1 MAGGGGGAVA
11 QAMSRPRFQPLIWF
25 QTKGLP
31 EFQRHSTELIN
42 RFTADPARQYWTALK
57 PSNNWSRRIL
67 WSLVAL
73 AGFGIVWA
81 SFARIDETVQATGK
95 LEPKGVTKEVKA
107 PLGGVISDILVKDG
121 ELVEKGQTLLM
132 LDTEAAKAK
141 LKALEAVRDRVAA
154 DLALSKVQLGETPE
168 LANLNANQRSKLK
181 ALNEEY
187 RSRIDASEKGVVQ
200 ARQAVDG
207 ARAQLSASEEA
218 LVIREGML
226 ADIEPLVR
234 EGAMAR
240 SQYLK
245 EKQEKITLEGEVKNQ
260 RATLRRLEA
269 ALEEAKQKLINTK
282 ALTRIDFSTKVEE
295 GQKQLAELENQL
307 SETRLTLRYQ
317 RIKAP
322 VTGLVF
328 DLKPSSPGYVVSGN
342 VPEPVLKIVPTDFLV
357 ARVFITNQ
365 DIGFIRKG
373 QKVQVRVDAFPYNE
387 FGDVKGQIGKIGSDV
402 LPPDQ
407 TYNFFR
413 FPVTV
418 DLTRNFLDYKG
429 KKLNLVSGMSVTAN
443 ITLRQRPVIA
453 IFTGRVLPFWDS
465 LEKL

>member
-1 MAGGGGGAVA
+1 MRRNG
-11 QAMSRPRFQPLIWF
+11 FHPLVWF

-31 EFQRHSTELIN
+31 AFQKRSALLIN
-42 RFTADPARQYWTALK
+42 RFTADPARQHWTALQ
-57 PSNNWSRRIL
+57 PSNNWSRRII
-67 WSLVAL
+67 WTLVGL

-107 PLGGVISDILVKDG
+107 PLGGVISEILVKDG
-121 ELVEKGQTLLM
+121 ELVEKGQTLLI

-141 LKALEAVRDRVAA
+141 LKALEAVRDRVSA
-154 DLALSKVQLGETPE
+154 DLALSRVQLGETPE
-168 LANLNANQRSKLK
+168 LGNLNANQRNKLR
-181 ALNEEY
+181 ALDEEY
-187 RSRIDASEKGVVQ
+187 RSRIEASEKGVVQ

-207 ARAQLSASEEA
+207 ARAQLSASQEA
-218 LVIREGML
+218 LKIRESML
-226 ADIEPLVR
+226 RDIKPLVA

-260 RATLRRLEA
+260 QATLRRLQAGLQEA
-269 ALEEAKQKLINTK
+269 EQKLVNTK

-328 DLKPSSPGYVVSGN
+328 DLKPSSPGYVISGN

-357 ARVFITNQ
+357 ARIFITNQ
-365 DIGFIRKG
+365 DIGFIRTG

-387 FGDVKGQIGKIGSDV
+387 FGDVKGLIGKIGSDV

-418 DLTRNFLDYKG
+418 DLKRNYLDYKG

-453 IFTGRVLPFWDS
+453 IFTERVLPFWDS

>member
-1 MAGGGGGAVA
+1 
-11 QAMSRPRFQPLIWF
+11 MSQKGFQPWLWL

-31 EFQRHSTELIN
+31 SFQKHSAQLIN
-42 RFTADPARQYWTALK
+42 RMTADPSRQHWTALE
-57 PSNNWSRRIL
+57 PSNNWSRRII
-67 WSLVAL
+67 WTLVGL

-95 LEPKGVTKEVKA
+95 LEPKGATKEVKA
-107 PLGGVISDILVKDG
+107 PLGGVISEILVKDG
-121 ELVEKGQTLLM
+121 ELVEKGQTLLI
-132 LDTEAAKAK
+132 LDTDAAKAK

-154 DLALSKVQLGETPE
+154 DLALSRVQLGESPQ
-168 LANLNANQRSKLK
+168 LDQLNANQRNKLK
-181 ALNEEY
+181 ALEAEY
-187 RSRIDASEKGVVQ
+187 RSRIEASEKGVVQ
-200 ARQAVDG
+200 AQQAIDG
-207 ARAQLSASEEA
+207 AKAQLEASTQA
-218 LVIREGML
+218 LRIREGML
-226 ADIEPLVR
+226 ADIEPLVK

-260 RATLRRLEA
+260 RASLRRLEA
-269 ALEEAKQKLINTK
+269 GLEEARQKLLNTK
-282 ALTRIDFSTKVEE
+282 ALTQIDFSTKVEE

-322 VTGLVF
+322 VKGLVF
-328 DLKPSSPGYVVSGN
+328 DLQPSSPGYVISGN
-342 VPEPVLKIVPTDFLV
+342 VPEAVLKIVPTDYLV
-357 ARVFITNQ
+357 ARIFITNQ
-365 DIGFIRKG
+365 DIGFIRPG

-387 FGDVKGQIGKIGSDV
+387 FGDVKGTISKIGSDV
-402 LPPDQ
+402 LAPDQ

-418 DLTRNFLDYKG
+418 DLKRNFLDYKG
-429 KKLNLVSGMSVTAN
+429 RQLNLVSGMSVTAN

-453 IFTGRVLPFWDS
+453 IFTEQVLPFWDS

>member
-1 MAGGGGGAVA
+1 
-11 QAMSRPRFQPLIWF
+11 MSRNGFDPLLWF

-31 EFQRHSTELIN
+31 GFQKRSAALIN
-42 RFTADPARQYWTALK
+42 RFTADPARNHWTALE
-57 PSNNWSRRIL
+57 PSNAWSRRIL
-67 WSLVAL
+67 WTLVGL

-95 LEPKGVTKEVKA
+95 LEPKGATKEVKA
-107 PLGGVISDILVKDG
+107 PLGGVISEILVKDG
-121 ELVEKGQTLLM
+121 ELVEKGQTLLV

-141 LKALEAVRDRVAA
+141 LKALQAVRDRVAA
-154 DLALSKVQLGETPE
+154 DLALSRVQLGETPE
-168 LANLNANQRSKLK
+168 LADLNANQRNKLR
-181 ALNEEY
+181 ALQEEY
-187 RSRIDASEKGVVQ
+187 TSRIEASEKGVVQ

-207 ARAQLSASEEA
+207 ARAQLSASQEA
-218 LVIREGML
+218 LKIRESML
-226 ADIEPLVR
+226 RDIEPLVA

-260 RATLRRLEA
+260 KATLRRLQAGLQEA
-269 ALEEAKQKLINTK
+269 EQKLVNTK

-328 DLKPSSPGYVVSGN
+328 DLKPSSPGYVISGN

-357 ARVFITNQ
+357 ARIFITNQ
-365 DIGFIRKG
+365 DIGFIRTG

-387 FGDVKGQIGKIGSDV
+387 FGDVKGSIGKIGSDV

-418 DLTRNFLDYKG
+418 DLQRNYLDYKG
-429 KKLNLVSGMSVTAN
+429 KKLNLVSGMSVNAN

-453 IFTGRVLPFWDS
+453 IFTERVLPFWDS

>member
-1 MAGGGGGAVA
+1 
-11 QAMSRPRFQPLIWF
+11 MSRNGFRPLIWF

-31 EFQRHSTELIN
+31 AFQKRSALLIN
-42 RFTADPARQYWTALK
+42 RYTADPARQHWTALQ
-57 PSNNWSRRIL
+57 PSNNWSRRII
-67 WSLVAL
+67 WTLVGL

-107 PLGGVISDILVKDG
+107 PLGGVISEILVKDG
-121 ELVEKGQTLLM
+121 ELVEKGQTLLV

-154 DLALSKVQLGETPE
+154 DLALSRVQLGETPE
-168 LANLNANQRSKLK
+168 LGNLNANQRNKLR
-181 ALNEEY
+181 ALEEEY
-187 RSRIDASEKGVVQ
+187 RSRIEASEKGVVQ

-218 LVIREGML
+218 LKIRESML
-226 ADIEPLVR
+226 RDIEPLVR

-240 SQYLK
+240 SQFLK

-260 RATLRRLEA
+260 RATLKRLQAGLQEA
-269 ALEEAKQKLINTK
+269 EQKLVNTK

-328 DLKPSSPGYVVSGN
+328 DLKPSSPGYVISGN

-357 ARVFITNQ
+357 ARIFITNQ
-365 DIGFIRKG
+365 DIGFIRAG

-387 FGDVKGQIGKIGSDV
+387 FGDVKGSIGKIGSDV

-418 DLTRNFLDYKG
+418 DLKRNYLDYKG

-453 IFTGRVLPFWDS
+453 IFTERVLPFWDS